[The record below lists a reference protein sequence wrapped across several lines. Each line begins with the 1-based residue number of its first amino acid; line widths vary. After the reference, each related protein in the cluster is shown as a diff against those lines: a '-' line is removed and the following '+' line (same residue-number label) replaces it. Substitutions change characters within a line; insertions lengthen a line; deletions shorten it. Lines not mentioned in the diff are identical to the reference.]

1 MLKKVLTVNHLTK
14 KYKDRL
20 AVNDVS
26 FSIYEGEIFGLLG
39 PNGAGKTS
47 IIKMITGLSEI
58 TSGDVTICDISIK
71 KNFEKAIRNVGA
83 IVETPTMYQ
92 YMSGKQNLKYYA
104 SLYKGIPKT
113 RIDEVAELVGLK
125 DRIKDKVKTY
135 SLGMKQRLGIAQAIL
150 HNPKILI
157 LDEPTNGLDPNGI
170 IEIRNFLKNIARKE
184 KISILVSSHILSE
197 MEALCDTVAIIDFGK
212 LKQIKTIANLSK
224 DLKVKPKIAIKVNY
238 PNFVGK
244 LIMNQFKFHCE
255 VAGQNVICD
264 MEEKDIPKVTSY
276 LISKIVPI
284 FGIASV
290 SKSLEQ
296 IFMDVVN
303 NKQN

>member
-1 MLKKVLTVNHLTK
+1 MLKKILTVNHLTK
-14 KYKDRL
+14 KYKNRL

-26 FSIYEGEIFGLLG
+26 FNIYEGEIFGLLG
-39 PNGAGKTS
+39 PNGAGKTT
-47 IIKMITGLSEI
+47 IIKMITGLCEI
-58 TSGDVTICDISIK
+58 TQGDVTICDISLK
-71 KNFEKAIRNVGA
+71 KHFEKAIRNVGA
-83 IVETPTMYQ
+83 IIETPTMYS

-104 SLYKGIPKT
+104 NLYKGIPKT

-135 SLGMKQRLGIAQAIL
+135 SLGMKQRLGIAQAL
-150 HNPKILI
+150 LKKPKILI

-170 IEIRNFLKNIARKE
+170 IEIRTFLKTIARKE

-212 LKQIKTIANLSK
+212 LKQIKTVANLSK
-224 DLKVKPKIAIKVNY
+224 DMKVKPKIAIKVNY

-244 LIMNQFKFHCE
+244 LIMNQFKIHCE
-255 VAGQNVICD
+255 VAGQSVICD
-264 MEEKDIPKVTSY
+264 MEEKDIPKVTSF
-276 LISKIVPI
+276 LISKNVPI
-284 FGIASV
+284 FGIASI

-303 NKQN
+303 NK